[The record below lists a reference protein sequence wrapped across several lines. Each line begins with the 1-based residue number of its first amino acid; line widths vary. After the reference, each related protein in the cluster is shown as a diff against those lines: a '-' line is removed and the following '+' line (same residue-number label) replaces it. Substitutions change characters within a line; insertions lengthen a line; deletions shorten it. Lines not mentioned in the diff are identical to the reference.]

1 MKIMRRSDEEDPAVS
16 PARTPCLWHVC
27 GTKPALA
34 PGRDAS
40 LIRGTYPDLVFLG
53 GAGEGNRTLMTSLEG
68 VPRIA
73 VEGADLHAGVSA
85 GGRGLPL
92 RTLANGTLMAR

>member
-27 GTKPALA
+27 GMKPALA

-40 LIRGTYPDLVFLG
+40 LVRGTYPDLVFLG
-53 GAGEGNRTLMTSLEG
+53 GAGEGGAGEG
-68 VPRIA
+68 VQPQDMR
-73 VEGADLHAGVSA
+73 
-85 GGRGLPL
+85 
-92 RTLANGTLMAR
+92 MACRKT

>member
-68 VPRIA
+68 
-73 VEGADLHAGVSA
+73 
-85 GGRGLPL
+85 
-92 RTLANGTLMAR
+92 